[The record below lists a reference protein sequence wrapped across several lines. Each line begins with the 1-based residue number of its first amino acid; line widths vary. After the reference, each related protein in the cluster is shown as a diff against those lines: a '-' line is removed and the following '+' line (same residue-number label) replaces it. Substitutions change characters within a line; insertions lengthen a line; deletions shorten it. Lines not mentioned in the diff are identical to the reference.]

1 MYFCKKNRNMNT
13 LQLSFNEAQLE
24 IIQLF
29 GTGISDEELKE
40 LKQVL
45 LAFKFKRVTQL
56 ADKIS
61 NEKGWTDEFIEAI
74 PDGHLRTPY
83 FSKNKSMKA

>member
-1 MYFCKKNRNMNT
+1 MEALK
-13 LQLSFNEAQLE
+13 SVFNEAQLE

-45 LAFKFKRVTQL
+45 LAFKFKRVAQL

-61 NEKGWTDEFIEAI
+61 REKGWTDEFIETI
-74 PDGHLRTPY
+74 PDGY
-83 FSKNKSMKA
+83 

>member
-1 MYFCKKNRNMNT
+1 MET
-13 LQLSFNEAQLE
+13 LQAPFNEAQLE

-29 GTGISDEELKE
+29 GTGVSDEDMKE

-45 LAFKFKRVTQL
+45 LAFKFKRVSQL

-61 NEKGWTDEFIEAI
+61 REKGWTDEFIDAI

-83 FSKNKSMKA
+83 LSKIKSMK

>member
-1 MYFCKKNRNMNT
+1 MET
-13 LQLSFNEAQLE
+13 AQLAFNEAQLE

-29 GTGISDEELKE
+29 GTGVSDDDMKE
-40 LKQVL
+40 LKKLL
-45 LAFKFKRVTQL
+45 LAFKFRRVSQL

-61 NEKGWTDEFIEAI
+61 REKGWTDEFIDAI

-83 FSKNKSMKA
+83 LSKIKSMK

>member
-1 MYFCKKNRNMNT
+1 MET
-13 LQLSFNEAQLE
+13 LQKSFNEAQLE

-29 GTGISDEELKE
+29 GTGVSDEDMKE

-45 LAFKFKRVTQL
+45 LAFKFKRVSQL

-61 NEKGWTDEFIEAI
+61 REKGWTDEFIDGI
-74 PDGHLRTPY
+74 SDGHLRTPY
-83 FSKNKSMKA
+83 LSKTKSMK